1 MILSIEKVDKIEFK
15 ENNNV
20 AFKQWKYNGY
30 NYFVIANNVRGN
42 EILEINLLKK
52 YNIIKEF
59 GLGSFKQ
66 NNNII
71 TFYIKPIDVLMI
83 KYKLDN
89 SNNSSSIIIFIIIIS
104 IIIISII
111 IIYMVKKYCKKV
123 ETKKFIDRIEP
134 IMDQNM

>member
-1 MILSIEKVDKIEFK
+1 
-15 ENNNV
+15 
-20 AFKQWKYNGY
+20 
-30 NYFVIANNVRGN
+30 
-42 EILEINLLKK
+42 
-52 YNIIKEF
+52 
-59 GLGSFKQ
+59 
-66 NNNII
+66 
-71 TFYIKPIDVLMI
+71 MI

-89 SNNSSSIIIFIIIIS
+89 SNNSSLIIILVIIF